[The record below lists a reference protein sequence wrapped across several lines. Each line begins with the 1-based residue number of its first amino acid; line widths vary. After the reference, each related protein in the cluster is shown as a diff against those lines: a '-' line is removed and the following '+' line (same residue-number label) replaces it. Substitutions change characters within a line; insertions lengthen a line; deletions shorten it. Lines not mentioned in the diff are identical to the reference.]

1 MAQAPD
7 WKQLIEA
14 GMQFTELRRSQAK
27 KIAADLLAQGQIARD
42 QVAST
47 VDELVDLSRRRRE
60 EVSTIVRHELQRQLG
75 VLGVATKDDLARL
88 ERRIAALPAP
98 AAAKRAPAKKA
109 AAKKATGARKA
120 VGATKAASATKATAK
135 TVTATKGTRTARVAA
150 TATKT
155 STGAGR
161 TAAGGF

>member
-14 GMQFTELRRSQAK
+14 GMQFTEMRRSQAK
-27 KIAADLLAQGQIARD
+27 RIAGDLLAQGQIARD

-47 VDELVDLSRRRRE
+47 VEELVDMSRRRRE
-60 EVSTIVRHELQRQLG
+60 ELTAIVRHELQRQLA
-75 VLGVATKDDLARL
+75 VIGVATQEDLARL
-88 ERRIAALPAP
+88 ERRIAALSSGTPAARQ

-109 AAKKATGARKA
+109 AAKQAPAKKATSVA
-120 VGATKAASATKATAK
+120 VTKATKA
-135 TVTATKGTRTARVAA
+135 
-150 TATKT
+150 

-161 TAAGGF
+161 AAAGGA